1 MASHIERRK
10 FLATL
15 GGAAAWP
22 LAARAQQSGKV
33 YRIGLF
39 SAGAFAALPALVEG
53 LRRLGW
59 VEGKNVVFVSRS
71 GENRLDR
78 LSPLAVEL
86 VQLNVDVIVTA
97 GTLAPQAAKQVTT
110 TIPIVMAPAG
120 DPVGSGLVDS
130 LARPGGNLTG
140 LSLMAPDIGGKR
152 LELLK
157 ELRPGISRV
166 AILWNA
172 ANPYSALVVRE
183 TTTAAGTLG
192 LELQSFEVSGPND
205 LEGVLERARRY
216 QPDAMI
222 VVEDPLTISLQ
233 QQITDFAGTNR
244 LPAIYGLR
252 EFVQTGGLM
261 AYGASLSDLR
271 QRAAS
276 YVDKILKGAKPAD
289 LPIQQPTKF
298 ELIINLKTVRALG
311 LNVPPTLLARADE
324 VIE

>member
-1 MASHIERRK
+1 V
-10 FLATL
+10 LA
-15 GGAAAWP
+15 G
-22 LAARAQQSGKV
+22 
-33 YRIGLF
+33 
-39 SAGAFAALPALVEG
+39 
-53 LRRLGW
+53 
-59 VEGKNVVFVSRS
+59 
-71 GENRLDR
+71 DR
-78 LSPLAVEL
+78 LV
-86 VQLNVDVIVTA
+86 V
-97 GTLAPQAAKQVTT
+97 
-110 TIPIVMAPAG
+110 
-120 DPVGSGLVDS
+120 
-130 LARPGGNLTG
+130 
-140 LSLMAPDIGGKR
+140 
-152 LELLK
+152 
-157 ELRPGISRV
+157 
-166 AILWNA
+166 
-172 ANPYSALVVRE
+172 VVRE

-192 LELQSFEVSGPND
+192 LELQSFEVPGPND

-233 QQITDFAGTNR
+233 QQITGFAGTNR

-276 YVDKILKGAKPAD
+276 YVDKILKGAKAAD

-311 LNVPPTLLARADE
+311 LDIPPMLLARADE

>member
-1 MASHIERRK
+1 
-10 FLATL
+10 
-15 GGAAAWP
+15 
-22 LAARAQQSGKV
+22 
-33 YRIGLF
+33 
-39 SAGAFAALPALVEG
+39 
-53 LRRLGW
+53 
-59 VEGKNVVFVSRS
+59 
-71 GENRLDR
+71 
-78 LSPLAVEL
+78 
-86 VQLNVDVIVTA
+86 
-97 GTLAPQAAKQVTT
+97 
-110 TIPIVMAPAG
+110 
-120 DPVGSGLVDS
+120 
-130 LARPGGNLTG
+130 
-140 LSLMAPDIGGKR
+140 MAPDIGGKR

-172 ANPYSALVVRE
+172 SNPYSALVVRE
-183 TTTAAGTLG
+183 TTAAAGTLD
-192 LELQSFEVSGPND
+192 LELQSFEVTGPDD

-216 QPDAMI
+216 QPNALI

-233 QQITDFAGTNR
+233 KQITDFAGTNR

-252 EFVQTGGLM
+252 EFVQNGGLM

-298 ELIINLKTVRALG
+298 ELIINLKTARALG
-311 LNVPPTLLARADE
+311 LEVPQMLLARADE